1 MKDRLNFNQLKYL
14 EILQNLKYN
23 FSNENRIL
31 EHNNSKHYYIFM
43 TNHEYDMVWQD
54 SLAQTANYKCS
65 SNGVMNMGILA
76 KLYRQARLSI
86 MEVSSLIV

>member
-1 MKDRLNFNQLKYL
+1 
-14 EILQNLKYN
+14 
-23 FSNENRIL
+23 
-31 EHNNSKHYYIFM
+31 M